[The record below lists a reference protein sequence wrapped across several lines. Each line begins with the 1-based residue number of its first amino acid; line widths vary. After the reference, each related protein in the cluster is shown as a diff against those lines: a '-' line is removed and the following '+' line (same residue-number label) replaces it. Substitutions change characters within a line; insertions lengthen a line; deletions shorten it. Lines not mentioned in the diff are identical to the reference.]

1 MSKKLSPV
9 CSTPA
14 ADVEWLDKP
23 LPPAASAVPQIET
36 DARSHAR
43 LGWLIIIA
51 GLGGF
56 IAWASLA
63 PLDKGVPLSGT
74 VTVATN
80 KKAVQHQTGG
90 TVEAIFVKE
99 GDVVKAGDVLVRMN
113 SVQAKSNAE
122 TIRVQVFAVRAAEAR
137 LIAERD
143 GKRSIV
149 FPPELESA
157 KGDARLAVNIGMQQ
171 QLFSSRQS
179 AIHSELSALDE
190 NVAGLVMQNTGLEES
205 RDGKKQQ
212 LAFLKEQLDGMRD
225 LAREGY
231 VARNRLLELERTHA
245 QLNTAIFEDTNNMGR
260 GLRQISEFKL
270 KRLQRQQE
278 YQKEVRT
285 QLSDVQKEAAGLTS
299 RLMGLDHELQGVMV
313 KAPVDG
319 TVVAMNVF
327 THGGVVA
334 PGFRLMDIVPSDD
347 PLIVEG
353 QLPVHLIDKV
363 HRDLRVELIFS
374 AFNQNTTPHIPGIV
388 TQVSADRLVD
398 EKTGQPYYNIKA
410 RVAPEGMKLI
420 ANLQIR
426 PGMPV
431 ELFVKTGERT
441 MMNYLMKPVI
451 DHVKLAMTEE

>member
-1 MSKKLSPV
+1 MTQKP
-9 CSTPA
+9 TPIDCARA
-14 ADVEWLDKP
+14 ADIEWLDRP
-23 LPPAASAVPQIET
+23 LRLAHAATPHIET
-36 DARSHAR
+36 DTRSHTN
-43 LGWLIIIA
+43 LGWLIIVA
-51 GLGGF
+51 GIGGF
-56 IAWASLA
+56 IAWASMA

-113 SVQAKSNAE
+113 AVQAKSNAE

-149 FPPELESA
+149 FPTDLASA
-157 KGDARLAVNIGMQQ
+157 KNDTRLADNLSMQQ
-171 QLFSSRQS
+171 QLFISRQS
-179 AIHSELSALDE
+179 AIQSELSALDE
-190 NVAGLVMQNTGLEES
+190 NVAGLVMQNRGLEES

-231 VARNRLLELERTHA
+231 VARNRLLELERTYA

-299 RLMGLDHELQGVMV
+299 RLVGLDHELQGVMV
-313 KAPVDG
+313 RAPVDG

-327 THGGVVA
+327 THGGVIA

-398 EKTGQPYYNIKA
+398 EKSGQPYYNVKA

-420 ANLQIR
+420 ANLQVR

-431 ELFVKTGERT
+431 DLFVKTGERT

-451 DHVKLAMTEE
+451 DQVKMAMTEE